1 MSSEGI
7 RLGPVSYLV
16 LGITALRGPSTPY
29 DLKRFVQLSVGHFWP
44 FPHTQLYAEP
54 ARLAE
59 AGLLEETREESG
71 RRRRHYSVTPAGREA
86 LDAWLAESVASPSEI
101 RDLALLKLF
110 FAELAD
116 DEAIAALAQEQATAH
131 RTRIA
136 TYEAIRERYAHR
148 HELAQRLLSLEL
160 GIRLAEASAG
170 FWDDVQSAA
179 NASAST
185 DSGDWVA
192 SITAMRS
199 GSAAASAS

>member
-1 MSSEGI
+1 MSSDV

-29 DLKRFVQLSVGHFWP
+29 DLKRFVQLSIGHFWP

-54 ARLAE
+54 ERLAR

-71 RRRRHYSVTPAGREA
+71 RRRRHYTITDAGRER
-86 LDAWLAESVASPSEI
+86 LGEWLAEPVTSPTEI
-101 RDLALLKLF
+101 RDLGLLKLF
-110 FAELAD
+110 FSELGGT
-116 DEAIAALAQEQATAH
+116 EEIVALAHEQAEAH
-131 RTRIA
+131 RAKLVI
-136 TYEAIRERYAHR
+136 YDAILERFMDR
-148 HELAQRLLSLEL
+148 PDLANRLLSLEL
-160 GIRLAEASAG
+160 GMRLARAAAG

-179 NASAST
+179 SASDSTASA
-185 DSGDWVA
+185 DWLA